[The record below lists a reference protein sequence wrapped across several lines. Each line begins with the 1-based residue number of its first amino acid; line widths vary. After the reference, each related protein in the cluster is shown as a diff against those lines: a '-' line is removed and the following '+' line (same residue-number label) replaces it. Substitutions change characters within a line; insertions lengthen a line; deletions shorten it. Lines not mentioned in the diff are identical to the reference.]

1 MSKPNPIPNS
11 KPFKKGQ
18 SGNPNGRPKKSWT
31 ILNEQIKKEGYEPLS
46 KSQLIESYRLLLSL
60 PEDRLETI
68 QKDKAQPYALRILVR
83 ELKDKKLAMRALQDF
98 RQYAFEQEQKE
109 TIVYNVEVSKEEA
122 KEILSQMEDNF

>member
-68 QKDKAQPYALRILVR
+68 QKDKDQPYALRILVR

-122 KEILSQMEDNF
+122 KEILYQMEDNF